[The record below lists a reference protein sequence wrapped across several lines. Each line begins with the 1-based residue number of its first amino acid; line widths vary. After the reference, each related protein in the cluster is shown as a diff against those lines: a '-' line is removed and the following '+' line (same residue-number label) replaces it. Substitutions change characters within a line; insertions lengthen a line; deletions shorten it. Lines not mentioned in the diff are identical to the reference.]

1 MVTEVK
7 SKNQLTTRNFKR
19 NEMLADYFF
28 GLSKMSCSGIGIGAL
43 SPLFT
48 GATMGVA
55 NYVCMACAVVAAAA
69 FAYAGNSLLK
79 VELKKK

>member
-1 MVTEVK
+1 MVTEVN
-7 SKNQLTTRNFKR
+7 SKNQLAMRNFKR

-48 GATMGVA
+48 GATMGMA
-55 NYVCMACAVVAAAA
+55 NYACIAFAVIAAGC
-69 FAYAGNSLLK
+69 FAYAGNYLLK

>member
-1 MVTEVK
+1 MVTEVN
-7 SKNQLTTRNFKR
+7 SKNQFTERNFKR

-28 GLSKMSCSGIGIGAL
+28 GLSKLIASGVVVGGL

-48 GATMGVA
+48 GNEMTITNYACVVFGGAAAVVFALIA
-55 NYVCMACAVVAAAA
+55 NY
-69 FAYAGNSLLK
+69 LLK

>member
-1 MVTEVK
+1 MVTEVN
-7 SKNQLTTRNFKR
+7 SKNQFTERNFKR

-48 GATMGVA
+48 GAAMGMV
-55 NYVCMACAVVAAAA
+55 NYACM
-69 FAYAGNSLLK
+69 SPL
-79 VELKKK
+79 ELVGSI

>member
-1 MVTEVK
+1 MVTEVN
-7 SKNQLTTRNFKR
+7 SKNQLTERNFKR

-48 GATMGVA
+48 GAAMGMV
-55 NYVCMACAVVAAAA
+55 NYACIVFAIIAAAF
-69 FAYAGNSLLK
+69 FAYAGNYLLK

>member
-1 MVTEVK
+1 MVTEVN
-7 SKNQLTTRNFKR
+7 SKNQFTERNFKR

-28 GLSKMSCSGIGIGAL
+28 GLSKLSCSGIGIGAL

-48 GATMGVA
+48 GTAMGIA
-55 NYVCMACAVVAAAA
+55 NYVCIGGAVVTSA
-69 FAYAGNSLLK
+69 FFAFIGNRLLK

>member
-1 MVTEVK
+1 MVTEVN
-7 SKNQLTTRNFKR
+7 SKNQLTERKFKR

-48 GATMGVA
+48 GAAMGVV
-55 NYVCMACAVVAAAA
+55 NL
-69 FAYAGNSLLK
+69 FAWG
-79 VELKKK
+79 VQ

>member
-1 MVTEVK
+1 MVTEVN
-7 SKNQLTTRNFKR
+7 SKNQLATRNFKR

-28 GLSKMSCSGIGIGAL
+28 GLSKVIASGVVVGGL

-48 GATMGVA
+48 GNAMTAT
-55 NYVCMACAVVAAAA
+55 NYACIIFGGAAAA
-69 FAYAGNSLLK
+69 VFAFIANHLLK

>member
-1 MVTEVK
+1 MVTEVN
-7 SKNQLTTRNFKR
+7 SKNQLTERKFKR

-55 NYVCMACAVVAAAA
+55 NYVCMGCAVITAA
-69 FAYAGNSLLK
+69 FFAFLGNNLLK
-79 VELKKK
+79 AELKKK